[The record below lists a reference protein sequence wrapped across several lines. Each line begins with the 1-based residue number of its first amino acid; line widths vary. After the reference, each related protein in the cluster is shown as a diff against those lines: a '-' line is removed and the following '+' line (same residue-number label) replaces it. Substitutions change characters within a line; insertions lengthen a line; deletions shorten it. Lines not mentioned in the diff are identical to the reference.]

1 METPLENILAKSYK
15 QEMILYIESNPN
27 AFEELIELAIANKQP
42 YSWRAAWLLWS
53 CMENNDKRIK
63 KQIPTILENLEVFK
77 DGHQRNLINILQ
89 KMQINEEHEGR
100 LFDVCVNIWVDI
112 DKQSSVRFKA
122 FECIVEL
129 TKSYP
134 ELYNEVT
141 TLTEE
146 QYIDPLSQG
155 IKKSIDKKIKILN
168 KINTV
173 SNNG

>member
-1 METPLENILAKSYK
+1 METPLEKILAKSYK
-15 QEMILYIESNPN
+15 QEMMAYIASHPN

-63 KQIPTILENLEVFK
+63 KHIPTILENLDVFK

-89 KMQINEEHEGR
+89 KMQIPEEHEGR
-100 LFDVCVNIWVDI
+100 LFDSCVNIWVDT

-122 FECIVEL
+122 FECIVEI
-129 TKSYP
+129 TKRYP
-134 ELYNEVT
+134 ELYNEVA

-146 QYIDPLSQG
+146 RYLAPLSQG
-155 IKKSIDKKIKILN
+155 IKRSIFKKIKILDQM
-168 KINTV
+168 NTLD
-173 SNNG
+173 NNG

>member
-1 METPLENILAKSYK
+1 
-15 QEMILYIESNPN
+15 MIAYIASHPN

-63 KQIPTILENLEVFK
+63 KHIPIILENLDEFK

-89 KMQINEEHEGR
+89 KMQIPEEHEGR
-100 LFDVCVNIWVDI
+100 LFDSCVNIWMDI
-112 DKQSSVRFKA
+112 EKQPSVRYRA
-122 FECIVEL
+122 FECIVQL
-129 TKSYP
+129 TQSYP
-134 ELYNEVT
+134 ELYNEVA

-146 QYIDPLSQG
+146 RFIAPLSQG

-168 KINTV
+168 QINTV
-173 SNNG
+173 NNSE